1 MTVTGISALGNGFIG
16 LLIVS
21 PGLLF
26 QGDIFSIS
34 LSLPINL
41 TKLFASSIGGLLFG
55 LDKKVMYDT
64 SMQLYL

>member
-26 QGDIFSIS
+26 QGDILSIS
-34 LSLPINL
+34 LSGLIILPISFACL
-41 TKLFASSIGGLLFG
+41 TFATRYTQASNIGLLM
-55 LDKKVMYDT
+55 LLETPD
-64 SMQLYL
+64 